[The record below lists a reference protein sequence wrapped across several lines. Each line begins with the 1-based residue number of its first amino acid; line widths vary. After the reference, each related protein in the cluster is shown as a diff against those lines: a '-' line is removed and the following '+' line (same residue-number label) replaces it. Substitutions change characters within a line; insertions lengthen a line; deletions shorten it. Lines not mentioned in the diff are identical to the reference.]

1 MAYFFPVIISITLFF
16 SLNSVH
22 ASSLLPAPDFRIWS
36 PNNSGGWN
44 INYGSN
50 SSGGSSSGNVQVL
63 SGGTQVRLHNLWDV
77 PSSSGKSYRV
87 PLSHT
92 STVDLLK
99 VGSALGSI
107 ARKLSPVGM
116 AIGTAAYICS
126 ETNICDIDGL
136 WTIPG
141 TLDPNDYPTTTPI
154 QSYCTSGF
162 CSGQYDTRAPTASE
176 SCRIAA
182 EVAKLWGNNRTG
194 SAISSTQCEVR
205 NATTNDVVTAGPI
218 AIVASCPPKYSNS
231 GGQCVLTES
240 NESRTPTTQD
250 WDDAE
255 ATLNQPASTQHI
267 IDNGGYVPADSSSP
281 PLLENAPITQP
292 IGTTTTTLYDANN
305 NATGTQTKE
314 TTLTITDGATLDAP
328 NQITYNETTV
338 TNNYDLSNNL
348 IDRTVTDTSAPP
360 PAPPEIGDIEIE
372 FDSVPENELEEYE
385 TPDMDDWT
393 SWGSGACPPPISIN
407 TNHWNGVLDTQP
419 MCDFAEGI
427 NPFVLLFAALIS
439 AYIVAGI
446 RTSGH

>member
-1 MAYFFPVIISITLFF
+1 MAYFFPVILFISLFF
-16 SLNSVH
+16 SLNPVYSAVLD
-22 ASSLLPAPDFRIWS
+22 SPAHRVFVQD
-36 PNNSGGWN
+36 
-44 INYGSN
+44 SN
-50 SSGGSSSGNVQVL
+50 GNWKTLRGASGNL
-63 SGGTQVRLHNLWDV
+63 SIQSGNLGNSVTQVSRLPIPASNGKTYSVDV
-77 PSSSGKSYRV
+77 SR
-87 PLSHT
+87 T
-92 STVDLLK
+92 ANVDLLK
-99 VGSALGSI
+99 VGSALGSL

-141 TLDPNDYPTTTPI
+141 ALDPNDYPTTTPI
-154 QSYCTSGF
+154 QSYCTSGS
-162 CSGQYDTRAPTASE
+162 CSGQYDTRAPTPSE

-182 EVAKLWGNNRTG
+182 EVAKLWANNRVG
-194 SAISSTQCEVR
+194 SAISDTECEVR
-205 NATTNDVVTAGPI
+205 YADTNNLLLIAPI
-218 AIVASCPPKYSNS
+218 AIVPSCPPKYSNT

-250 WDDAE
+250 WDTAE
-255 ATLNQPASTQHI
+255 SALNQPASTDHVI
-267 IDNGGYVPADSSSP
+267 NNGGDVPVDVTTP
-281 PLLENAPITQP
+281 PTIDNAPISQP
-292 IGTTTTTLYDANN
+292 IGSTTSTLYDANN

-314 TTLTITDGATLDAP
+314 TTLNVTDGATSNAP
-328 NQITYNETTV
+328 NQITYNETTII
-338 TNNYDLSNNL
+338 NNYDLNNNL
-348 IDRTVTDTSAPP
+348 IDSTVTETSAPP
-360 PAPPEIGDIEIE
+360 PEPPEIGDIEIE

-385 TPDMDDWT
+385 TPDMEDWT
-393 SWGSGACPPPISIN
+393 SWGSGSCPPPISIN